1 MTRSINMYFTNWTT
15 HWFICLLGGKLLWA
29 TFISL
34 HYYQSN
40 LFIYSSISHWALFS
54 NCHIKNMSL
63 CHPAKSIWCHTLENK
78 IEKKNQY
85 LIIKC
90 IFLIYVV
97 TITPGSCYLQKLD
110 LDKVIWDLL
119 MVAAS
124 CTVWEAPLFRPR
136 VCWEKIQEKTY

>member
-15 HWFICLLGGKLLWA
+15 HWFICLLGGKLWWA

-78 IEKKNQY
+78 IEKKKSIFDYKMYISY
-85 LIIKC
+85 LC
-90 IFLIYVV
+90 
-97 TITPGSCYLQKLD
+97 CYYHTRILLSSKARPWQGYMGFTDGCCKLYC
-110 LDKVIWDLL
+110 LR
-119 MVAAS
+119 
-124 CTVWEAPLFRPR
+124 EPLFRPR
-136 VCWEKIQEKTY
+136 VCWEKIQEKTD

>member
-1 MTRSINMYFTNWTT
+1 MVNCDEQPLLVYITVNLVCLFTLVFPTEPRSPAVTEKYE
-15 HWFICLLGGKLLWA
+15 
-29 TFISL
+29 SL
-34 HYYQSN
+34 PSCKVN
-40 LFIYSSISHWALFS
+40 LMSHTW
-54 NCHIKNMSL
+54 KQDR
-63 CHPAKSIWCHTLENK
+63 
-78 IEKKNQY
+78 KKNQY

-97 TITPGSCYLQKLD
+97 TIAPGSCYLQKLD

-136 VCWEKIQEKTY
+136 VCWEKKNPGENSLNLQQVKNLLARHYTCLCGTW